1 MNKEIKLENNNF
13 GEVLKEIRMDRG
25 LTQSEMAYYLN
36 TSQPNISYIENT
48 SNSINTKTI
57 IDYARVLK
65 FDVIFKL
72 K

>member
-1 MNKEIKLENNNF
+1 MNKEIKLESNTF

-48 SNSINTKTI
+48 SNFINTKTI

>member
-1 MNKEIKLENNNF
+1 MSKEIKLENNNF

>member
-1 MNKEIKLENNNF
+1 MSKEIKLKNNNF

-36 TSQPNISYIENT
+36 TSQPNVSYIENT
-48 SNSINTKTI
+48 SNFINTKTI

>member
-1 MNKEIKLENNNF
+1 MNKEIKLESNTF

>member
-1 MNKEIKLENNNF
+1 MSKEIKLENNNF

-36 TSQPNISYIENT
+36 TSQPNVSYIENT
-48 SNSINTKTI
+48 SNCINTKTI